1 MSKVIVVGTWPLR
14 PEWLRALEESVHRF
28 FPADVTIQLCND
40 SSAEYVMLVE
50 KGPPVRLNFNLAAR
64 WAASELFQGGY
75 LDAAV
80 KHESKHIRGDIT
92 FLHAG
97 IIAPLALKETVP
109 EVLWRRAS
117 EILTEKLQFLLN
129 ETYALATTEDTDASK
144 YLDYELWKF
153 ARAWSE
159 EDKRGT
165 VKAHWILHTGLLASA
180 CRKLNK
186 PVPDGLAIV
195 LASLK
200 RDMHDEAILSQAV
213 KLFNGLWNAVR
224 SVMPIGEDKKHQFDV
239 LADTIELNEVV
250 SIQKKPLFN
259 NAA

>member
-1 MSKVIVVGTWPLR
+1 MSSVNVVGTWPLR

-28 FPADVTIQLCND
+28 FPGNVTIQLCND

-80 KHESKHIRGDIT
+80 KHESRHIHGDII

-109 EVLWRRAS
+109 EPLWRRAS
-117 EILTEKLQFLLN
+117 EILTEKLQLLLN
-129 ETYALATTEDTDASK
+129 ETYALAVTEDTDASK

-153 ARAWSE
+153 TRTWNQ
-159 EDKRGT
+159 EDRRST
-165 VKAHWILHTGLLASA
+165 VKAHWILHAALLASA
-180 CRKLNK
+180 CGSLNK
-186 PVPDGLAIV
+186 AIPDGLASV
-195 LASLK
+195 LAFFK

-224 SVMPIGEDKKHQFDV
+224 AAMPIGEDEKHQFNI
-239 LADTIELNEVV
+239 LADTIQLSELV
-250 SIQKKPLFN
+250 SIQKKPLFDD
-259 NAA
+259 AS